1 MNYLNGFNI
10 LYLETAG
17 TGNLEQSDG
26 VTRFIRNIEETS
38 ERYKQTIKIEIAEER
53 QAQTKQAESI
63 DHLRPSRSA
72 PRSRTKQ
79 K

>member
-1 MNYLNGFNI
+1 MKYMNGFNI
-10 LYLETAG
+10 LYLEAAG
-17 TGNLEQSDG
+17 SGSLEQTDG

-63 DHLRPSRSA
+63 DHLRPHRPA
-72 PRSRTKQ
+72 VKPRPKHA
-79 K
+79 